1 MTEIAGA
8 DPPVDPPVT
17 PSAGSL
23 AARDPGTA
31 PDPRLATWRL
41 MLLGFARLSRRLD
54 EELRAEH
61 DLSLPEYEALLRI
74 AESPHGRVRMSQLA
88 SEVEL
93 SKSGVT
99 RLIDRLV
106 GDGFVER
113 CQCSHDARGAEAVL
127 TPDGKRRLQDALDTY
142 LRGLDQFLVDPI
154 EPADRVALERAMSAI
169 SRSAGEGVPGSCT
182 ERGC

>member
-1 MTEIAGA
+1 MTE
-8 DPPVDPPVT
+8 
-17 PSAGSL
+17 L
-23 AARDPGTA
+23 AAS
-31 PDPRLATWRL
+31 DPRLATWRL
-41 MLLGFARLSRRLD
+41 LLASFGRLSRRLD
-54 EELRAEH
+54 EELRSEH

-74 AESPHGRVRMSQLA
+74 AESPHGRLRMSQLA

-127 TPDGKRRLQDALDTY
+127 TPGGRQRLHDAMDTY
-142 LRGLDQFLVDPI
+142 LRGLDRFLVGPIDPS
-154 EPADRVALERAMSAI
+154 DRVALERAMSAI
-169 SRSAGEGVPGSCT
+169 SRTAGDSAAGACN

>member
-1 MTEIAGA
+1 
-8 DPPVDPPVT
+8 
-17 PSAGSL
+17 
-23 AARDPGTA
+23 
-31 PDPRLATWRL
+31 
-41 MLLGFARLSRRLD
+41 MLLSFARLSRRLD

-74 AESPHGRVRMSQLA
+74 AESPNGRLRMSQLA

-127 TPDGKRRLQDALDTY
+127 TSSGRRRLDAALDTY
-142 LRGLDQFLVDPI
+142 LAGLDRFLVGPI
-154 EPADRVALERAMSAI
+154 DAADRIALERAMTAI
-169 SRSAGEGVPGSCT
+169 GRTAGEDPVGPCT

>member
-8 DPPVDPPVT
+8 DPLVGET
-17 PSAGSL
+17 LQL
-23 AARDPGTA
+23 AAGGAHPT

-41 MLLGFARLSRRLD
+41 MLASFGRLSRRLD

-74 AESPHGRVRMSQLA
+74 AESPRGRLRMSQLA

-106 GDGFVER
+106 GDGFVQR
-113 CQCSHDARGAEAVL
+113 CQCSDDARGAEAVL
-127 TPDGKRRLQDALDTY
+127 TSAGKQRLRDAMDTY
-142 LRGLDQFLVDPI
+142 LRGLDRFLVDPI
-154 EPADRVALERAMSAI
+154 EPSDRVALERAMSAI
-169 SRSAGEGVPGSCT
+169 SRTAGEAPMGTCA

>member
-1 MTEIAGA
+1 MTQIAGV
-8 DPPVDPPVT
+8 DWPV
-17 PSAGSL
+17 
-23 AARDPGTA
+23 TA

-41 MLLGFARLSRRLD
+41 MLLTFARLSRRLD
-54 EELRAEH
+54 DELRSEH

-74 AESPHGRVRMSQLA
+74 AESPNGRLRMSQLA

-106 GDGFVER
+106 DDGFVQR

-127 TPDGKRRLQDALDTY
+127 TPDGQERLRAALGTY
-142 LRGLDQFLVDPI
+142 LRGLDRLLVEPIDPS
-154 EPADRVALERAMSAI
+154 DRAALERAMSAI
-169 SRSAGEGVPGSCT
+169 SRSAGEVPGTGCT